1 MSRGGSMG
9 FDRHITIFSPE
20 GRLFQVEYASKATKL
35 SCSTCIAVKN
45 IDTVCAVILNKK
57 KGGKHQSQ
65 SNFKIF
71 SLSEFMGCIYNGLN
85 GDIQMKIQETI
96 IESTDFFEKFNYK
109 IPMDYL
115 IKRISDRNQF
125 FTQYAYMRPL
135 GVKMLIMGI
144 DEEMGPQLFKN
155 EPSGFFSSYQ
165 ICAIGEKE
173 NFLSSYLIK
182 RIETKLKN
190 LTSYIKTVS
199 YILSIFKNFLEFD
212 IKTEDIEIVISVK
225 KKSIFRLLD
234 PLEIETILNY
244 SD

>member
-135 GVKMLIMGI
+135 GVKMLIMGYLKFTLTL
-144 DEEMGPQLFKN
+144 LF
-155 EPSGFFSSYQ
+155 E
-165 ICAIGEKE
+165 
-173 NFLSSYLIK
+173 LIRTNIVIK
-182 RIETKLKN
+182 IWNHALIVLKN
-190 LTSYIKTVS
+190 LLGAIK
-199 YILSIFKNFLEFD
+199 I
-212 IKTEDIEIVISVK
+212 
-225 KKSIFRLLD
+225 
-234 PLEIETILNY
+234 
-244 SD
+244 